1 VGPSG
6 ERRNFARTA
15 GPGVVLRTGFGETGF
30 VTENPLSASRFAYEA
45 DPPPELRRSWA
56 AMIDYYD
63 FVERSARE
71 LLQQRE
77 YEDVLSDDEDARI
90 SVARSRIEDFA
101 VERCGA
107 SRAPSDP

>member
-30 VTENPLSASRFAYEA
+30 VTENPLSASRFAYET
-45 DPPPELRRSWA
+45 DPPPELRRSWSV
-56 AMIDYYD
+56 MIDYYD
-63 FVERSARE
+63 FVERSARV
-71 LLQQRE
+71 LLEGGE
-77 YEDVLSDDEDARI
+77 YEGLSDDEDARI
-90 SVARSRIEDFA
+90 SVARSRIDDFA